1 MLNQTTQGHVV
12 LRFKEPFTQS
22 EIVRSFG
29 EAVVRI
35 EVSAQLPRISLNLSA
50 EPDKSYIPSPD
61 EVTFD
66 LKIKNTGEIE
76 IHDVEVLDWK
86 GEIFHMI
93 DRLMPGEEVS
103 FEYKALIEP
112 DKQYMFVARG
122 RAGSMRQS
130 FETSY
135 VVKVSELKPLVEI
148 NREVIR
154 EPQPVLRYTIRNTGN
169 VALVDIVLEELEVG
183 IIARLERME
192 PGDTE
197 QITDNLD
204 LSRDRISNPIL
215 IAKEAANMT
224 IYRYQAGEMHI
235 RAGLAE
241 DNPLVTIVLNVQP
254 SYLQA
259 PGTVN
264 IECIIRNEGNVALKD
279 VEIALKEKELIIGR
293 LNEFKPGEQNL
304 FELSDL
310 GIELSQSLT
319 VVVTAE
325 DERGNKLVF
334 ESTSV
339 EVSVEQRT
347 PSMGLAQA
355 TEAARGSFLR
365 TILGIII
372 ILGIL
377 TAGALIYVMKGSFLP
392 VRRKRRQVG

>member
-1 MLNQTTQGHVV
+1 M
-12 LRFKEPFTQS
+12 
-22 EIVRSFG
+22 
-29 EAVVRI
+29 
-35 EVSAQLPRISLNLSA
+35 
-50 EPDKSYIPSPD
+50 
-61 EVTFD
+61 
-66 LKIKNTGEIE
+66 
-76 IHDVEVLDWK
+76 
-86 GEIFHMI
+86 
-93 DRLMPGEEVS
+93 
-103 FEYKALIEP
+103 
-112 DKQYMFVARG
+112 
-122 RAGSMRQS
+122 
-130 FETSY
+130 
-135 VVKVSELKPLVEI
+135 
-148 NREVIR
+148 
-154 EPQPVLRYTIRNTGN
+154 
-169 VALVDIVLEELEVG
+169 
-183 IIARLERME
+183 
-192 PGDTE
+192 
-197 QITDNLD
+197 
-204 LSRDRISNPIL
+204 
-215 IAKEAANMT
+215 
-224 IYRYQAGEMHI
+224 
-235 RAGLAE
+235 
-241 DNPLVTIVLNVQP
+241 QP

-372 ILGIL
+372 ILVIL